1 MMSFYQGQD
10 LMVLFLMSSFSL
22 SLSFFFNT
30 YWLRWVLV
38 VAHTIFVAVCGILLV
53 VACGIFSCKCLVAAR
68 GI

>member
-10 LMVLFLMSSFSL
+10 LMVLLLMSSL
-22 SLSFFFNT
+22 SLFFFNT

-38 VAHTIFVAVCGILLV
+38 VAIFVAVCGILLV
-53 VACGIFSCKCLVAAR
+53 VACGIFSCKHLVAAR